1 MPYVIERWPGGMLT
15 NFTTIRKAVKK
26 MDTIDKM
33 ETDGT
38 MDNMSKRE
46 KLQLSRQR
54 AKLEKNLGSIKNLNR
69 LPSALFVVDVLKEHI
84 AVAEA
89 NRLGIPVFGIVDT
102 NSDPTN
108 VDFAIPANDDASKS
122 IDIILAT
129 VCEAIKE
136 GLEERK
142 AEQIDN
148 KDAEADDEEVKEA
161 PKPRRQRVR
170 RPAAAAEEAPKA
182 EEAAARDMTG
192 AGLSDCKKALIESD
206 NDITKAMELIRKRG
220 QAIAAKREDRQ
231 AAQGIAIGKTDG
243 KFAAIIALKCETDF
257 VAKNEKFVNLAKAI
271 LDLAMAQKPANLDEL
286 NALQMDGKAVSE
298 QITALSG
305 ITGEKMELGAYECL
319 NAPSTVVYN
328 HFNGMLSAAVA
339 FNQENVAEDV
349 AKAIAMQVASMNP
362 IKATREQI
370 PQEVIDEELRMAVDK
385 TRAEQVSKAVEN
397 ALKKAGF
404 NPYYCATEEHRD
416 EAIRKGYMT
425 EAQVAEALKL
435 MDETAKQKEANMP
448 EQMIQ
453 NIAQGRLNKF
463 YQENVLMEQ
472 VYEAGE
478 NKETVAQFLVAA
490 DKDLKAID
498 LKRVNLNVD

>member
-1 MPYVIERWPGGMLT
+1 MAV
-15 NFTTIRKAVKK
+15 TINDIKK
-26 MDTIDKM
+26 
-33 ETDGT
+33 
-38 MDNMSKRE
+38 
-46 KLQLSRQR
+46 L
-54 AKLEKNLGSIKNLNR
+54 
-69 LPSALFVVDVLKEHI
+69 
-84 AVAEA
+84 
-89 NRLGIPVFGIVDT
+89 
-102 NSDPTN
+102 
-108 VDFAIPANDDASKS
+108 
-122 IDIILAT
+122 
-129 VCEAIKE
+129 
-136 GLEERK
+136 
-142 AEQIDN
+142 
-148 KDAEADDEEVKEA
+148 
-161 PKPRRQRVR
+161 
-170 RPAAAAEEAPKA
+170 
-182 EEAAARDMTG
+182 RDMTG

-271 LDLAMAQKPANLDEL
+271 LDLAMAQKPANLDAL
-286 NALQMDGKAVSE
+286 NALDMDGKPVSE

-319 NAPSTVVYN
+319 DAPSTVVYN

-362 IKATREQI
+362 IKATRDQI
-370 PQEVIDEELRMAVDK
+370 SQEVIDEELRMAIDK
-385 TRAEQVSKAVEN
+385 TKAEQVSKAVEN

-404 NPYYCATEEHRD
+404 NPYYCATEE
-416 EAIRKGYMT
+416 
-425 EAQVAEALKL
+425 QVAAALKL

-478 NKETVAQFLVAA
+478 NKETVAQFLAAA

>member
-1 MPYVIERWPGGMLT
+1 MAV
-15 NFTTIRKAVKK
+15 TINDIKK
-26 MDTIDKM
+26 
-33 ETDGT
+33 
-38 MDNMSKRE
+38 
-46 KLQLSRQR
+46 L
-54 AKLEKNLGSIKNLNR
+54 
-69 LPSALFVVDVLKEHI
+69 
-84 AVAEA
+84 
-89 NRLGIPVFGIVDT
+89 
-102 NSDPTN
+102 
-108 VDFAIPANDDASKS
+108 
-122 IDIILAT
+122 
-129 VCEAIKE
+129 
-136 GLEERK
+136 
-142 AEQIDN
+142 
-148 KDAEADDEEVKEA
+148 
-161 PKPRRQRVR
+161 
-170 RPAAAAEEAPKA
+170 
-182 EEAAARDMTG
+182 RDMTG

-231 AAQGIAIGKTDG
+231 AAQGIAIGKADG

-271 LDLAMAQKPANLDEL
+271 LDLAMEQKPANLDEL

-319 NAPSTVVYN
+319 NAPSTIVYN

-404 NPYYCATEEHRD
+404 NPYYCATEEHQD
-416 EAIRKGYMT
+416 EAVRKGYMT
-425 EAQVAEALKL
+425 PEQVEQAKKL
-435 MDETAKQKEANMP
+435 MADTADAKLKSMP

-453 NIAQGRLNKF
+453 NIVKGRMEKF
-463 YQENVLMEQ
+463 YKENILMEQ
-472 VYEAGE
+472 EYEASEEKGMTIAMFLD
-478 NKETVAQFLVAA
+478 KAQKGLVATA
-490 DKDLKAID
+490 
-498 LKRVNLNVD
+498 LKRVNLNAD